1 MAPILVA
8 TEVVVRVAAAVP
20 VDVKPHF
27 CGGEH
32 NSLWC
37 RKMPKRIFYSR
48 KILYNAVMSI
58 KTHILSA
65 SKDIRPYS
73 DELKS
78 IAEASIASVLKLLPI
93 KDVDVVLYDN
103 PKATIDEIGGIGGF
117 SPNANLIFISL
128 NPRHPD
134 FKKAVKEELAFT
146 LAHELHHTIR
156 WQKQVEGD
164 TLLEAMIF
172 EGLADCFAMEVTR
185 RSKPSPWS
193 YALTPEQKKIFLI
206 KASEE
211 WKQPTYDNNL
221 WFFGSKPEIIPRWT
235 GYTLGYDLVATY
247 LHKHPETN
255 ASKLATADASL
266 FTEKE

>member
-1 MAPILVA
+1 
-8 TEVVVRVAAAVP
+8 
-20 VDVKPHF
+20 
-27 CGGEH
+27 
-32 NSLWC
+32 
-37 RKMPKRIFYSR
+37 
-48 KILYNAVMSI
+48 MSI
-58 KTHILSA
+58 NIHILSA

-78 IAEASIASVLKLLPI
+78 ITEATIASVEKVLPI
-93 KDVDVVLYDN
+93 KDVDVVIYDN

-128 NPRHPD
+128 NPKHPD

-172 EGLADCFAMEVTR
+172 EGLADHFATEATG

-193 YALTPEQKKIFLI
+193 YALTPKQKKIFLA

-211 WKQPTYDNNL
+211 WTQPTYDNDL
-221 WFFGSKPEIIPRWT
+221 WFFGSRPDIIPRLT

-247 LHKHPETN
+247 LRNHPETS
-255 ASKLATADASL
+255 ASKLATADTSFFLENSVVSL
-266 FTEKE
+266 Q

>member
-1 MAPILVA
+1 
-8 TEVVVRVAAAVP
+8 
-20 VDVKPHF
+20 
-27 CGGEH
+27 
-32 NSLWC
+32 
-37 RKMPKRIFYSR
+37 
-48 KILYNAVMSI
+48 MSI
-58 KTHILSA
+58 NTHILSA

-78 IAEASIASVLKLLPI
+78 IAEATIASVLKLLPI
-93 KDVDVVLYDN
+93 KDIDVVLYDN

-164 TLLEAMIF
+164 TLLEAMVF
-172 EGLADCFAMEVTR
+172 EGLADHFAIEATG

-193 YALTPEQKKIFLI
+193 YALSLEQKKIFI
-206 KASEE
+206 TKASEE
-211 WKQPTYDNNL
+211 WKNPTYNNDL
-221 WFFGSKPEIIPRWT
+221 WFFGSKPDVIPRWT
-235 GYTLGYDLVATY
+235 GYTLGYDLVAKY
-247 LHKHPETN
+247 LHNHPETS
-255 ASKLATADASL
+255 ASRLAFADVSL
-266 FTEKE
+266 FSDTSIYE